1 MSTRRPCCPPTWTGR
16 TAPQS
21 RNYRPQSH
29 TCGWWSTGLQAWRS
43 LFGSG
48 VSRSRAG
55 RAQPPHAIAARSCG
69 AGTSSG
75 GSTLGGWTSTK
86 RCGDQGRG
94 PLLRGCCPVK
104 KIRKEPRAV
113 LHSLLPRVRR
123 SRRKSRQ
130 HRLLVLKNP
139 ASSVE
144 QQQPGKPAAN
154 AGQGTL
160 ALSSAVGTGQ
170 IALAKVGGSAGK
182 PAQQPQLAIRRDVLN
197 PLLDAC
203 TWDHATGAWLT
214 PATEPDAR
222 LCGIDWRNMLK
233 LPPGWTPTNFVP
245 TFFHDEPDPNQRDK
259 PRLDIVVSFGNGHS
273 VRYHP
278 SADPIWSTSP
288 QPTDAMQKR
297 YNRANNIGWRGK

>member
-1 MSTRRPCCPPTWTGR
+1 MG
-16 TAPQS
+16 
-21 RNYRPQSH
+21 
-29 TCGWWSTGLQAWRS
+29 QAASAAKPDRS
-43 LFGSG
+43 NADKNDDKAIPALLDWLSG
-48 VSRSRAG
+48 
-55 RAQPPHAIAARSCG
+55 
-69 AGTSSG
+69 GTSE
-75 GSTLGGWTSTK
+75 K
-86 RCGDQGRG
+86 Q
-94 PLLRGCCPVK
+94 
-104 KIRKEPRAV
+104 E
-113 LHSLLPRVRR
+113 
-123 SRRKSRQ
+123 
-130 HRLLVLKNP
+130 
-139 ASSVE
+139 E

-222 LCGIDWRNMLK
+222 LCGLDWRNMLK

-259 PRLDIVVSFGNGHS
+259 PRLDIVVSFGNGDS

-288 QPTDAMQKR
+288 QPTDAMQHR
-297 YNRANNIGWRGK
+297 YNRART